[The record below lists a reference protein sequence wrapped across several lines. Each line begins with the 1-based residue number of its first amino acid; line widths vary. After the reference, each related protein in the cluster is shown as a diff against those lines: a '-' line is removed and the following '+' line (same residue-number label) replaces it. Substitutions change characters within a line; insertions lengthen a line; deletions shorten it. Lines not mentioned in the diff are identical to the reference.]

1 MAGKVT
7 RLAFQKHAADRV
19 NVYLDGEYAFALPA
33 LDAARLRVGEFLD
46 DVAIARLQAQDERQK
61 AYDRALRFLSFRPR
75 SQAEVRRNLLAA
87 GLEADLVEATV
98 TRLVAEGYVDDAEFA
113 RFWVANR
120 QQFRP
125 KGSQALRGELRQR
138 GVAAET
144 VEAAL
149 VDLDPEVSAYEAG
162 YPRAVRLA
170 ALAQT
175 DPPAFRR
182 KLGDFLLR
190 RGFDYAIVKQ
200 TVSRLLRE
208 MQDLAQASGDSAP
221 QRPEPRI

>member
-1 MAGKVT
+1 MAGTIT

-19 NVYLDGEYAFALPA
+19 NVYLDGQYAFALPA
-33 LDAARLRVGEFLD
+33 LEAARLRMGEYLD
-46 DVAIARLQAQDERQK
+46 DEAIVRLQAQDERQK
-61 AYDRALRFLSFRPR
+61 AYDRALRYLSFRPR

-87 GLEADLVEATV
+87 GLEADLVEATLAH
-98 TRLVAEGYVDDAEFA
+98 LVAQGYLDDAEFA
-113 RFWVANR
+113 RFWVENR

-144 VEAAL
+144 IEAAL
-149 VDLDPEVSAYEAG
+149 VGLDPAASAYEAAQ
-162 YPRAVRLA
+162 PRAIRLT

-175 DPPAFRR
+175 DPAAFRR

-190 RGFDYAIVKQ
+190 RGFDYEVVKE
-200 TVSRLLRE
+200 TVARWVQE
-208 MQDLAQASGDSAP
+208 MQDSAQ
-221 QRPEPRI
+221 

>member
-1 MAGKVT
+1 MAGRIT

-19 NVYLDGEYAFALPA
+19 NVYLDGQYAFALPA
-33 LDAARLRVGEFLD
+33 LDAARLGMGEYLD
-46 DVAIARLQAQDERQK
+46 DDAIDRLQTQDERQK

-87 GLEADLVEATV
+87 GLDAELVEATLA
-98 TRLVAEGYVDDAEFA
+98 RLAAQGYLDDAEFA
-113 RFWVANR
+113 RFWVENR

-125 KGSQALRGELRQR
+125 KGSVALRGELRQR

-144 VEAAL
+144 VDAAL
-149 VDLDPEVSAYEAG
+149 SDLDPAAGAYEAAH
-162 YPRAVRLA
+162 PRAVRLA

-175 DPPAFRR
+175 DPTAFRR

-190 RGFDYAIVKQ
+190 RGFDYEVVKE
-200 TVSRLLRE
+200 TVARLLRE
-208 MQDLAQASGDSAP
+208 TEDLVQ
-221 QRPEPRI
+221 

>member
-1 MAGKVT
+1 MAGTIT
-7 RLAFQKHAADRV
+7 RLAFQKHTADRV

-33 LDAARLRVGEFLD
+33 LEAARLRVGEYLD
-46 DVAIARLQAQDERQK
+46 DDAIAQLQAQDERQK

-87 GLEADLVEATV
+87 GLEAELVEATLA
-98 TRLVAEGYVDDAEFA
+98 RLAAQVYLNDAEFA
-113 RFWVANR
+113 RFWVENR

-125 KGSQALRGELRQR
+125 KGNQALRGELRQR

-149 VDLDPEVSAYEAG
+149 VGLDPAVSAYEAAH
-162 YPRAVRLA
+162 PRALRLA
-170 ALAQT
+170 ALALA
-175 DPPAFRR
+175 DPAAFRR

-190 RGFDYAIVKQ
+190 RGFVYEVVKE
-200 TVSRLLRE
+200 TVARLLLE
-208 MQDLAQASGDSAP
+208 MQDFAQ
-221 QRPEPRI
+221 

>member
-1 MAGKVT
+1 MAGSIT

-19 NVYLDGEYAFALPA
+19 NVYLDGQYAFALPA
-33 LDAARLRVGEFLD
+33 IEAARLGVGQFLD
-46 DVAIARLQAQDERQK
+46 DAAIAQLQVQDERQK
-61 AYDRALRFLSFRPR
+61 AYDRAVRFLSYRPR

-87 GLEADLVEATV
+87 GLEADLVEATLA
-98 TRLVAEGYVDDAEFA
+98 RLVAQGYLDDAEFA
-113 RFWVANR
+113 RFWVENR

-149 VDLDPEVSAYEAG
+149 VDLDPQAGAYEAG
-162 YPRAVRLA
+162 QPRAVRLA
-170 ALAQT
+170 ALVQT

-190 RGFDYAIVKQ
+190 RGFAYEVVKP
-200 TVSRLLRE
+200 TVSRLLQE
-208 MQDLAQASGDSAP
+208 MQDLAQ
-221 QRPEPRI
+221 